1 MNWRGPGLVFSFEMI
16 GFLAFAGLLAAAG
29 LAFFSLIGLVFF
41 IIKMAL
47 WTVLL
52 PIRILFKV
60 LMIPV
65 ALTFGAIGLA
75 AGAAAIPILLVVV
88 AAVVVVGAIAALLAL
103 LVPAIPFIL
112 LGLAIWA
119 LVRKRPATA

>member
-1 MNWRGPGLVFSFEMI
+1 MI

-29 LAFFSLIGLVFF
+29 MAFFSLIGLVFF
-41 IIKMAL
+41 FVRMVV
-47 WTVLL
+47 WTVFF
-52 PIRILFKV
+52 PFRILLKV

-65 ALTFGAIGLA
+65 ALAFGAIGLA

-88 AAVVVVGAIAALLAL
+88 TAVVVFGAIAALLAL
-103 LVPAIPFIL
+103 LVPAIPFVL

>member
-1 MNWRGPGLVFSFEMI
+1 MI
-16 GFLAFAGLLAAAG
+16 GFFAFAGLLAAAG

-41 IIKMAL
+41 IIRMAL

-52 PIRILFKV
+52 PLRILFKV

-65 ALTFGAIGLA
+65 ALTVGAIGLA
-75 AGAAAIPILLVVV
+75 AGAAAIPLLLVVV

-112 LGLAIWA
+112 LGLTVWA
-119 LVRKRPATA
+119 LMRRRPVAT

>member
-1 MNWRGPGLVFSFEMI
+1 MF

-29 LAFFSLIGLVFF
+29 LVFFSVIGLVLFF
-41 IIKMAL
+41 VRMVL
-47 WTVLL
+47 WTVFF
-52 PIRILFKV
+52 PIRILLKV

-65 ALTFGAIGLA
+65 ALTFSAIGLA

-88 AAVVVVGAIAALLAL
+88 AAVVVVGAIATLLAL
-103 LVPAIPFIL
+103 LVPAIPFVL

-119 LVRKRPATA
+119 LVRKRPAVA

>member
-1 MNWRGPGLVFSFEMI
+1 M
-16 GFLAFAGLLAAAG
+16 
-29 LAFFSLIGLVFF
+29 
-41 IIKMAL
+41 
-47 WTVLL
+47 LL

-65 ALTFGAIGLA
+65 ALTFGAIGLF

>member
-1 MNWRGPGLVFSFEMI
+1 MI
-16 GFLAFAGLLAAAG
+16 GFLAFAGLFAAVG
-29 LAFFSLIGLVFF
+29 LALFSLIGLVIF
-41 IIKMAL
+41 IIKIAL

-52 PIRILFKV
+52 PLRILFKV

-88 AAVVVVGAIAALLAL
+88 TAAVVVSALAALLAL

-112 LGLAIWA
+112 LGLMVWA
-119 LVRKRPATA
+119 VMRRREAVSTH

>member
-1 MNWRGPGLVFSFEMI
+1 MI

-52 PIRILFKV
+52 PLRILFKV

-75 AGAAAIPILLVVV
+75 AGAAAIPILLVVI
-88 AAVVVVGAIAALLAL
+88 ATVVVVGAIAALVAL

-119 LVRKRPATA
+119 VVRKRPATA

>member
-1 MNWRGPGLVFSFEMI
+1 MI

-29 LAFFSLIGLVFF
+29 LALFSLIGLVFF
-41 IIKMAL
+41 VIRMAF
-47 WTVLL
+47 WTVFL
-52 PIRILFKV
+52 PFRILLKV

-65 ALTFGAIGLA
+65 ALTVGAIGLA

-88 AAVVVVGAIAALLAL
+88 TAVVVVGAIAAVLAL

-112 LGLAIWA
+112 LGLVIWA
-119 LVRKRPATA
+119 VVRKSPATA

>member
-1 MNWRGPGLVFSFEMI
+1 MI

-29 LAFFSLIGLVFF
+29 LAFFSLVGLVFF

-52 PIRILFKV
+52 PLRILFKV

-75 AGAAAIPILLVVV
+75 VGAAAIPILLVVV
-88 AAVVVVGAIAALLAL
+88 AAVVVFGAIAALLAL
-103 LVPAIPFIL
+103 LVPAIPFLL
-112 LGLAIWA
+112 LGLMIWA
-119 LVRKRPATA
+119 IVRRRPATA

>member
-1 MNWRGPGLVFSFEMI
+1 MI

-41 IIKMAL
+41 IIRMAF

-52 PIRILFKV
+52 PLRILFKV
-60 LMIPV
+60 MMIPV
-65 ALTFGAIGLA
+65 GLALGAVGLA

-88 AAVVVVGAIAALLAL
+88 TAVVVVGAIATLLAL
-103 LVPAIPFIL
+103 LVPAIPFVL